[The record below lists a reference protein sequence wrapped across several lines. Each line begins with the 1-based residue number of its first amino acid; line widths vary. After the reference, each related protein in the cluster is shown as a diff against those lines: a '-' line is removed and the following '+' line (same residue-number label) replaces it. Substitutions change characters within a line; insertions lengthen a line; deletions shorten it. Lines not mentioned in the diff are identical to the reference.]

1 MGPKPRT
8 PENNDLFRQRLDELV
23 NLSHPLVQLV
33 QHIDWSVF
41 EDGWV
46 GFFPSHRGRPATRPR
61 LVAGLLY
68 LQHTFALSDE
78 AVVWGWVENP
88 YWQLFCGETWF
99 QHQPPIDPS
108 SLTRWRQRIGAEGME
123 WLLAQTIEAAAS
135 AKVIKQHSLDKV
147 IVDSTVQEKAIAY
160 PTDSKLLNRGRQQL
174 VQLVAETGI
183 TLRQNYNRIAPKLA
197 GQIARYA
204 HAKQYRRMRSHLKK
218 LKTLVGRVW
227 RDVSRQL
234 AQVPQHLKPKVTDL
248 LQKVERLLK
257 QQPQDNHKLYSLHA
271 PEVECINKGK
281 SRQPYEFGVKVSV
294 MTTHK
299 EGLVVGM
306 RSLPGN
312 PYDGHTLHLAL
323 EQAAVLMQQQPKE
336 VFVDLGYRGATVPAG
351 VKVYHRKLRR
361 GITARL
367 KRDIRRRS
375 AIEPVIGHMKNDGRL
390 RRNWLQGT
398 EGDAF
403 HAILCGCGHNLRMI
417 LRKLRLLLVLIFL
430 RLDWLP
436 INDDRTNHRL
446 AGAYA

>member
-23 NLSHPLVQLV
+23 NLSHPLVQLA

-41 EDGWV
+41 EHGWV
-46 GFFPSHRGRPATRPR
+46 GFFSSHRGRPATRPR

>member
-23 NLSHPLVQLV
+23 NLSHPLVQLA

-41 EDGWV
+41 EDGWG

-271 PEVECINKGK
+271 PQVECINKGK